1 MAFQIVI
8 GVAFVIGGVVLIA
21 RREALGSAARSG
33 GLKVGSVA
41 VGVLGVVWLVLGA
54 MSVGFALL

>member
-1 MAFQIVI
+1 MAFQFVI
-8 GVAFVIGGVVLIA
+8 GVVFLIGGAFLIA

-33 GLKVGSVA
+33 GLKVGSAA

-54 MSVGFALL
+54 LSVGFALV